1 MGEEFD
7 KVCCTTEFL
16 YEMKPEERVKHL
28 ERENIDLVQRLE
40 YANVQINVLTDLLTK
55 ERTAYREASIFAGN
69 NCRERDDLYER
80 LMSVRNI
87 LFHHDSTVRM
97 SKEVRSTLEKI
108 FNI

>member
-7 KVCCTTEFL
+7 KLCCGTASL
-16 YEMKPEERVKHL
+16 YEMNPEERIKYL
-28 ERENIDLVQRLE
+28 ERENTDLEQRLQ
-40 YANVQINVLTDLLTK
+40 YADVQINVLTDLLTK
-55 ERTAYREASIFAGN
+55 ERNAYREASIFAGN
-69 NCRERDDLYER
+69 NCRERDDLYKR
-80 LMSVRNI
+80 LMSVKNI